1 MEIMA
6 RIPVPA
12 WLKELLATED
22 NGPAWAAVNEMVA
35 NATNPLAVF
44 GTEHK
49 SSQRWAELTGVV
61 VYDPDG
67 WDRTNYQ
74 YSWFDEPI
82 TFAEFKRR
90 VFMSTVNMDSIKA
103 LEPYR
108 G

>member
-1 MEIMA
+1 MEIMP
-6 RIPVPA
+6 RIQVPD
-12 WLKELLATED
+12 WVGELLSVED
-22 NGPAWAAVNEMVA
+22 NGPAWAAVNAMVA
-35 NATNPLAVF
+35 AATDPLAVF
-44 GTEHK
+44 GLETK
-49 SSQRWAELTGVV
+49 SSQRWAEITGVV

-74 YSWFDEPI
+74 YSWFDELI

-90 VFMSTVNMDSIKA
+90 VFMSTVDMDSIKS